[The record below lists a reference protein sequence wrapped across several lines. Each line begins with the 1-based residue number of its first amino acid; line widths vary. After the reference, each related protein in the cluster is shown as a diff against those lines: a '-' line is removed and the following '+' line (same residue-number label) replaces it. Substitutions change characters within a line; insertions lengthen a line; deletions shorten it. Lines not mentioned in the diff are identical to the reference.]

1 MGIGTLYNWSGIYP
15 VNQDGY
21 KLFER
26 LDAGNPVEI
35 TVKGTRFKLQFQ
47 GDRYGGNNMLLVT
60 DENGKKRKYG
70 WGWESGLVFE
80 ALEEMQIG
88 WDRPRTYQ
96 YRPMQGVTQVEAV

>member
-1 MGIGTLYNWSGIYP
+1 
-15 VNQDGY
+15 
-21 KLFER
+21 
-26 LDAGNPVEI
+26 
-35 TVKGTRFKLQFQ
+35 
-47 GDRYGGNNMLLVT
+47 MLLVT